1 MKLSI
6 IVPVYNSEKA
16 INQCLKHIFN
26 SDYKNF
32 EVIVVDDGSTDST
45 IEKVKKYKCIII
57 RLKKNKGVANARNV
71 GAKNST
77 SEFLVF
83 VDSDVLVHKDTFSKM
98 VEKYKSNPKVKSIG
112 AIDSGEYILRNFGEK
127 FITLKRSYA
136 YKWKDKEK
144 FRLFS
149 CIQSECG
156 FIEKRVFNEVKG
168 FDSKYKGVG
177 VEEYEL
183 AHRLLKKGYKNYI
196 YRDILYYHY
205 KGSLN
210 RRARE
215 LFKRTSTYIPFF
227 LKKRSFE
234 SEGCTGSIFDSL
246 MTLFSFLSLIS
257 IPLVLLSLKLLIVP
271 IFFLII
277 ILISHIKFLYSLSAK
292 EGFLFS
298 FLSYFASIYLYTT
311 TGFGIIYGL
320 YKVLI
325 REYDENE

>member
-1 MKLSI
+1 M
-6 IVPVYNSEKA
+6 
-16 INQCLKHIFN
+16 
-26 SDYKNF
+26 
-32 EVIVVDDGSTDST
+32 
-45 IEKVKKYKCIII
+45 
-57 RLKKNKGVANARNV
+57 
-71 GAKNST
+71 
-77 SEFLVF
+77 
-83 VDSDVLVHKDTFSKM
+83 
-98 VEKYKSNPKVKSIG
+98 
-112 AIDSGEYILRNFGEK
+112 
-127 FITLKRSYA
+127 
-136 YKWKDKEK
+136 
-144 FRLFS
+144 
-149 CIQSECG
+149 
-156 FIEKRVFNEVKG
+156 FNEVKG

-271 IFFLII
+271 LFFLII